1 MVGHTGVYSA
11 IVKAVE
17 TVDTCLGKVIEAGKS
32 KGYEF
37 IVIADHGNAD
47 MAINPDGSPNT
58 AHSLNPVPVVYV
70 SNDKFELKNGIL
82 ADVAPTILSRM
93 GLEKPKEMNGMSLI
107 NQNS

>member
-1 MVGHTGVYSA
+1 MLFRSHTGVYDA
-11 IVKAVE
+11 IIKAVE
-17 TVDTCLGKVIEAGKS
+17 TVDTCLGKVIESGQS

-70 SNDKFELKNGIL
+70 TNDKLELQNGIL

-93 GLEKPKEMNGMSLI
+93 GIKKPEEMTGKSLI
-107 NQNS
+107 I